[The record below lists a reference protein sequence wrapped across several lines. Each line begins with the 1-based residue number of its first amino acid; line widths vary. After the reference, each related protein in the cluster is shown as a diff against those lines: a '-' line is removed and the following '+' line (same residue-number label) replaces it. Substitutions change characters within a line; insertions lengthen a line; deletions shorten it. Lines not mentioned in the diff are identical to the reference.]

1 MLKSSRR
8 FNSTQIHENEVKP
21 MKNAFVVA
29 VSVIVA
35 FHCSKCLASEE
46 RVDRLIAAK
55 SLKCQFTFGAAGKW
69 KGDKIKIEKVSDDWT
84 MYFDSIDLKNNK
96 ARLIGSVGA
105 TDVTAIPSLQGIH
118 FLEQTDSGNIM
129 LTTVFFDNEKGIA
142 NYIAVTSRHIAL
154 FGSAPMPQ
162 QYHGTL

>member
-55 SLKCQFTFGAAGKW
+55 SLKCQFTFGAAGKMER
-69 KGDKIKIEKVSDDWT
+69 G
-84 MYFDSIDLKNNK
+84 
-96 ARLIGSVGA
+96 
-105 TDVTAIPSLQGIH
+105 
-118 FLEQTDSGNIM
+118 
-129 LTTVFFDNEKGIA
+129 
-142 NYIAVTSRHIAL
+142 
-154 FGSAPMPQ
+154 
-162 QYHGTL
+162 